1 MTIKKLVTNEPNNK
15 NGFAYKTSLS
25 KLPAG
30 GRELLSRSRRAL
42 VGGRLLKRRGG
53 QPQTQQDIAPI
64 RKSFS
69 NQLLSSLS
77 DSDYSRLSP
86 YLETVTLAS
95 GEELNKPGESINYV
109 YFPEDVTVSQFQ
121 GFADGS
127 TAEII
132 MVGNEGM
139 VGLNAVFGSTP
150 SPFWT
155 QAMTGGKVFRIKT
168 SVLKEEFLHNPSLQF
183 LLLNYANTYI
193 AQISQRVSCN
203 IRHVAEAR
211 FCTWLLM
218 LQDRTD
224 DECLRLTQEQIA
236 VCLGINRPTVTNLAQ
251 SLKESGI
258 IDYVRGCI
266 KILDRARLEKSA
278 CECYQATKEYMQS
291 AAVVH

>member
-1 MTIKKLVTNEPNNK
+1 MTIKKLATNEANNT

-25 KLPAG
+25 QLQ
-30 GRELLSRSRRAL
+30 SRDMLNRRRTL
-42 VGGRLLKRRGG
+42 GGRLMKRRG
-53 QPQTQQDIAPI
+53 QTAPETSHVK
-64 RKSFS
+64 KSFS
-69 NQLLSSLS
+69 NQLLNSLT
-77 DSDYSRLSP
+77 DGDYARLSP
-86 YLETVTLAS
+86 YLETVALTS
-95 GEELNKPGESINYV
+95 GEELNKPGEDINYV
-109 YFPEDVTVSQFQ
+109 YFPENVTVSQFQ

-139 VGLNAVFGSTP
+139 VGLNAVLGSHP

-155 QAMTGGKVFRIKT
+155 QVMTAGNVFRIKT
-168 SVLKEEFLHNPSLQF
+168 NVLKKEFQHNPSLQF

-193 AQISQRVSCN
+193 TQISQRVSCN

-218 LQDRTD
+218 LDDRAKT
-224 DECLRLTQEQIA
+224 ECLRLTQEQIA

-251 SLKESGI
+251 SLKENGI

-266 KILDRARLEKSA
+266 KIIDRRRLEMSA
-278 CECYQATKEYMQS
+278 CECYQATKEYMRS
-291 AAVVH
+291 SPVH

>member
-1 MTIKKLVTNEPNNK
+1 MTIKKLAINESNNN

-25 KLPAG
+25 NLQN
-30 GRELLSRSRRAL
+30 RETLNRRRAL
-42 VGGRLLKRRGG
+42 SGRLLRRRG
-53 QPQTQQDIAPI
+53 QTAPETPQIK
-64 RKSFS
+64 KSFS
-69 NQLLSSLS
+69 NQLLNSLTEG
-77 DSDYSRLSP
+77 DYMRLSP
-86 YLETVTLAS
+86 YLETVSLS
-95 GEELNKPGESINYV
+95 GGEELNQPGENTSYV

-132 MVGNEGM
+132 MVGKEGM

-155 QAMTGGKVFRIKT
+155 QAMTAGNVFRIKT
-168 SVLKEEFLHNPSLQF
+168 DVLKEEFLHNRSLQF
-183 LLLNYANTYI
+183 LLLNYANKYI

-218 LQDRTD
+218 LQDRTES
-224 DECLRLTQEQIA
+224 ECLRLTQEQIA

-251 SLKESGI
+251 SLKENGI

-266 KILDRARLEKSA
+266 KIRDRARLEASA
-278 CECYQATKEYMQS
+278 CECYQATKEYLQS
-291 AAVVH
+291 SVLH

>member
-1 MTIKKLVTNEPNNK
+1 MEANNK

-25 KLPAG
+25 KLHN
-30 GRELLSRSRRAL
+30 RELLNRSRSL
-42 VGGRLLKRRGG
+42 GSRLMKRRG
-53 QPQTQQDIAPI
+53 QSAPETPQIN
-64 RKSFS
+64 KSFS
-69 NQLLSSLS
+69 NQLLNSLT
-77 DSDYSRLSP
+77 DGDFIRLAP
-86 YLETVTLAS
+86 YLETVSLSS
-95 GEELNKPGESINYV
+95 GEELNKPGENINYV
-109 YFPEDVTVSQFQ
+109 YFPEDLTVSQFQ

-132 MVGNEGM
+132 MVGKEGM
-139 VGLNAVFGSTP
+139 VGLNAVFGSQP
-150 SPFWT
+150 PPFWT
-155 QAMTGGKVFRIKT
+155 QVMTSGKVFRIKT
-168 SVLKEEFLHNPSLQF
+168 SVLKEEFLHNRSLQF

-224 DECLRLTQEQIA
+224 SECLRLTQEQIA

-251 SLKESGI
+251 SLKEDGT

-266 KILDRARLEKSA
+266 KILDRERLERSA
-278 CECYQATKEYMQS
+278 CECYRATQEYLQS
-291 AAVVH
+291 SVLN

>member
-1 MTIKKLVTNEPNNK
+1 MTIKKLVTNEANK
-15 NGFAYKTSLS
+15 NNFAYKTSFS
-25 KLPAG
+25 KLNKEMLN
-30 GRELLSRSRRAL
+30 RRRAL
-42 VGGRLLKRRGG
+42 SGRLVKRRG
-53 QPQTQQDIAPI
+53 QSAPETYQI
-64 RKSFS
+64 EKSFS
-69 NQLLSSLS
+69 NQLLSSLT
-77 DSDYSRLSP
+77 DGDYMRLSP
-86 YLETVTLAS
+86 YLETVSLAS
-95 GEELNKPGESINYV
+95 GEELNQPGENINYV

-155 QAMTGGKVFRIKT
+155 QVMTAGKVFRIKT
-168 SVLKEEFLHNPSLQF
+168 DVLKEEFLHNRSLQF
-183 LLLNYANTYI
+183 LLLNYANQYI

-218 LQDRTD
+218 LHDRTQS
-224 DECLRLTQEQIA
+224 ECLRLTQEQIA

-251 SLKESGI
+251 SLKENGI
-258 IDYVRGCI
+258 IDYARGCI
-266 KILDRARLEKSA
+266 KILDRRRLEASA
-278 CECYQATKEYMQS
+278 CECYQATKEYLQS
-291 AAVVH
+291 SVVH

>member
-1 MTIKKLVTNEPNNK
+1 MTIKKLATNEANNK

-25 KLPAG
+25 KLHN
-30 GRELLSRSRRAL
+30 RELLNRPRPL
-42 VGGRLLKRRGG
+42 GGRLMKRRG
-53 QPQTQQDIAPI
+53 QSAPEAPQIN
-64 RKSFS
+64 KSFS
-69 NQLLSSLS
+69 NQLLNSLTEG
-77 DSDYSRLSP
+77 DFLRLAP
-86 YLETVTLAS
+86 YLENVSLS
-95 GEELNKPGESINYV
+95 GGEELNKPGENINYV

-132 MVGNEGM
+132 MVGKEGM
-139 VGLNAVFGSTP
+139 VGLNAVFGSQP
-150 SPFWT
+150 PPFWT
-155 QAMTGGKVFRIKT
+155 QVMTAGKVFRIKT
-168 SVLKEEFLHNPSLQF
+168 SVLKEEFLHNRSLQF

-218 LQDRTD
+218 LRDRTD
-224 DECLRLTQEQIA
+224 SECLRLTQEQIA

-251 SLKESGI
+251 SLKEDGS

-266 KILDRARLEKSA
+266 KILDRARLERAA
-278 CECYQATKEYMQS
+278 CECYRATKEYMQYS
-291 AAVVH
+291 VLH

>member
-1 MTIKKLVTNEPNNK
+1 MAIKKLAGNEPNNK
-15 NGFAYKTSLS
+15 NGFAFKTSHS
-25 KLPAG
+25 KLQTTG
-30 GRELLSRSRRAL
+30 SRDLLSRRRQPL
-42 VGGRLLKRRGG
+42 GGRLLKRRG
-53 QPQTQQDIAPI
+53 QPLAAPETSQI
-64 RKSFS
+64 KKLFS
-69 NQLLSSLS
+69 NQLLNSLT
-77 DSDYSRLSP
+77 DSDFVRLSP
-86 YLETVTLAS
+86 YLETVSLAS
-95 GEELNKPGESINYV
+95 GEELNQAGESINYV

-139 VGLNAVFGSTP
+139 IGLNAVFGSAP

-155 QAMTGGKVFRIKT
+155 QVMTAGKVFRIKT
-168 SVLKEEFLHNPSLQF
+168 SVLKEEFLRNPSLQF

-218 LQDRTD
+218 LQDRTAS
-224 DECLRLTQEQIA
+224 ECLRLTQEQIA

-251 SLKESGI
+251 ALKESGI

-266 KILDRARLEKSA
+266 KILDRRRLEMSA
-278 CECYQATKEYMQS
+278 CECYQATKEYLQS
-291 AAVVH
+291 SSVH

>member
-1 MTIKKLVTNEPNNK
+1 MTIKKLATNESNNK
-15 NGFAYKTSLS
+15 NGFAYKASLS
-25 KLPAG
+25 KLQN
-30 GRELLSRSRRAL
+30 RELPNRRRTLS
-42 VGGRLLKRRGG
+42 GRLMKRRG
-53 QPQTQQDIAPI
+53 QSAPEASQI
-64 RKSFS
+64 KKSFS
-69 NQLLSSLS
+69 NQLLNSLTEG
-77 DSDYSRLSP
+77 DYARLSP
-86 YLETVTLAS
+86 YLETVSLSS
-95 GEELNKPGESINYV
+95 GEELNKPGESINYI
-109 YFPEDVTVSQFQ
+109 YFPEDMTVSQFQ

-139 VGLNAVFGSTP
+139 VGLNAVFASTP

-155 QAMTGGKVFRIKT
+155 QVMTEGKVFRIKT
-168 SVLKEEFLHNPSLQF
+168 AVLKDEFLHNPSLQF

-218 LQDRTD
+218 LQDRTAS
-224 DECLRLTQEQIA
+224 ECLRLTQEQIA

-251 SLKESGI
+251 SLKENGI

-266 KILDRARLEKSA
+266 KILDRTRLENSA
-278 CECYQATKEYMQS
+278 CECYQATKEYLQFS
-291 AAVVH
+291 VLH

>member
-1 MTIKKLVTNEPNNK
+1 MTIKKLVTNEANNK
-15 NGFAYKTSLS
+15 NGFAYKAALS
-25 KLPAG
+25 KLQT
-30 GRELLSRSRRAL
+30 RELPTRRRAL
-42 VGGRLLKRRGG
+42 SGRLMKRRGQG
-53 QPQTQQDIAPI
+53 VAETSQT
-64 RKSFS
+64 KKLFS
-69 NQLLSSLS
+69 NQLLNSLT
-77 DSDYSRLSP
+77 DGDFTRLSP
-86 YLETVTLAS
+86 FLETVSLAS
-95 GEELNKPGESINYV
+95 GEELNKPGENINYV
-109 YFPEDVTVSQFQ
+109 YFPEDLTVSQFQ

-139 VGLNAVFGSTP
+139 VGLNAVFASTP

-155 QAMTGGKVFRIKT
+155 QVMTAGKVFRIKT
-168 SVLKEEFLHNPSLQF
+168 AVLKEEFLHNRSLQF

-218 LQDRTD
+218 LQDRTES
-224 DECLRLTQEQIA
+224 ECLRLTQEQIA

-251 SLKESGI
+251 SLKENGI

-266 KILDRARLEKSA
+266 KILDRARLENSA
-278 CECYQATKEYMQS
+278 CECYQATKEYLQS
-291 AAVVH
+291 SVLH

>member
-1 MTIKKLVTNEPNNK
+1 MTIKKLATNEANNK

-25 KLPAG
+25 KPQN
-30 GRELLSRSRRAL
+30 RELLNRRRTL
-42 VGGRLLKRRGG
+42 GGRLLKRRG
-53 QPQTQQDIAPI
+53 QAATEAPQI
-64 RKSFS
+64 KNKFS
-69 NQLLSSLS
+69 NQLLNSLT
-77 DSDYSRLSP
+77 DGDFLRLSP
-86 YLETVTLAS
+86 YLETVSLSS
-95 GEELNKPGESINYV
+95 GEELNKPGENINYV
-109 YFPEDVTVSQFQ
+109 YFPENLTVSQFQ

-139 VGLNAVFGSTP
+139 VGLNAVFGSHA

-155 QAMTGGKVFRIKT
+155 QVMTAGKVFRIKT
-168 SVLKEEFLHNPSLQF
+168 NVLKEEFLHNRSLQF

-193 AQISQRVSCN
+193 TQISQRVSCN

-218 LQDRTD
+218 LDDRAQS
-224 DECLRLTQEQIA
+224 ECLRLTQEQIA

-251 SLKESGI
+251 SLKENGI

-266 KILDRARLEKSA
+266 KILDRRRLEASA
-278 CECYQATKEYMQS
+278 CECYQATKEYLHS
-291 AAVVH
+291 APIH